1 MSQPASTGE
10 GNTLSRGLGEF
21 LIELSIALHK
31 HAIYPDSHPLVVSAV
46 EGVARRLEQ
55 LLAERPT
62 LSLGV
67 ARKQLVIEG
76 VATDPNNPLLS
87 ELAARLHRQH
97 LGAVR
102 FSADVGIQEITE
114 FLRVVAADVARQPQP
129 LGLGPKQGLER
140 WKNIGLYPLTYG
152 QLELVEDEPGEKPA
166 SGEGGTRAAQLWVG
180 LARAALAA
188 DSSGDAASNDPA
200 LVAKAIDDHQREVAY
215 DQVVVGYLLQIAEE
229 LKGATGTEAT
239 ALQRRVSQLVARLRP
254 DTLKQLLEMGGSRAQ
269 RRKFV
274 LDATQGMAVD
284 AVVDL
289 VKAAADDSKQTISH
303 SLVRLLSKLA
313 THAEHGSPAMRPE
326 ADAALRENVRKLISG
341 WELDDPNPDAYRGVL
356 DQMARAAPVFAPVEV
371 VSPEDA
377 ERIVAMSL
385 EAGTIGPMVW
395 RATETMVER
404 GRTEQLVEFLEKS
417 PPESRETAD
426 ALWLH
431 IATPERMRLLLDDR
445 VDGPL
450 LERLVARM
458 GVAAAEPML
467 DLLERAQDRTTRWR
481 LLDRLTQIGDDV
493 GPIVARRIDGSPWY
507 VQRNM
512 LLLLGRLTTRPPG
525 FSALAYVSN
534 PDARV
539 RREAVKMLLKDPATR
554 ERVIYTAL
562 ADADER
568 VAHMALTA
576 ASEACPRGAVPLIT
590 ARLASKDLSPDSRA
604 LGIRAL
610 ASLKTP
616 DILEMLLRMTTAG
629 KTFFGRQRLAPKSPE
644 MLAALA
650 ALCTFWARNE
660 KALAVLTVAGTH
672 PDAEIR
678 MAATPGLRP
687 RAKAATPS
695 ASAAGAGRG
704 SR

>member
-1 MSQPASTGE
+1 
-10 GNTLSRGLGEF
+10 
-21 LIELSIALHK
+21 
-31 HAIYPDSHPLVVSAV
+31 
-46 EGVARRLEQ
+46 
-55 LLAERPT
+55 
-62 LSLGV
+62 
-67 ARKQLVIEG
+67 
-76 VATDPNNPLLS
+76 
-87 ELAARLHRQH
+87 
-97 LGAVR
+97 
-102 FSADVGIQEITE
+102 
-114 FLRVVAADVARQPQP
+114 
-129 LGLGPKQGLER
+129 
-140 WKNIGLYPLTYG
+140 
-152 QLELVEDEPGEKPA
+152 
-166 SGEGGTRAAQLWVG
+166 
-180 LARAALAA
+180 
-188 DSSGDAASNDPA
+188 
-200 LVAKAIDDHQREVAY
+200 
-215 DQVVVGYLLQIAEE
+215 
-229 LKGATGTEAT
+229 
-239 ALQRRVSQLVARLRP
+239 
-254 DTLKQLLEMGGSRAQ
+254 
-269 RRKFV
+269 V

-313 THAEHGSPAMRPE
+313 THAEHGTPAMRPE

-356 DQMARAAPVFAPVEV
+356 DQMARAAPVFVPVEV

-385 EAGTIGPMVW
+385 EANTIGPMVW
-395 RATETMVER
+395 RAVETLVSR
-404 GRTEQLVEFLEKS
+404 GRTEQLVELLERAT
-417 PPESRETAD
+417 PESRETAD

-493 GPIVARRIDGSPWY
+493 GPVAARRIDGSPWY

-512 LLLLGRLTTRPPG
+512 LVLLSRLTKLPPG
-525 FSALAYVSN
+525 FTPLPYVSN

-554 ERVIYTAL
+554 DRVIYTAL

-576 ASEACPRGAVPLIT
+576 ASESCPRGAVPLIT

-610 ASLKTP
+610 ASLRTP
-616 DILEMLLRMTTAG
+616 DILDMLLRMTTAG

-644 MLAALA
+644 MLAAIS
-650 ALCTFWARNE
+650 ALCAFWSRDE

-678 MAATPGLRP
+678 MAATPGVRP
-687 RAKAATPS
+687 RPKATTPP
-695 ASAAGAGRG
+695 ASAVGG
-704 SR
+704 SRRPR

>member
-1 MSQPASTGE
+1 MSQPATTGE
-10 GNTLSRGLGEF
+10 GTTLSRGLAEF

-31 HAIYPDSHPLVVSAV
+31 HAIYPDSHPLVVTAV
-46 EGVARRLEQ
+46 EGMTRRLEA

-76 VATDPNNPLLS
+76 VATDPGNPLLS

-102 FSADVGIQEITE
+102 FSAGITVQEITE
-114 FLRVVAADVARQPQP
+114 FLRVVAADVSRQPQP
-129 LGLGPKQGLER
+129 LGLGPKQELER
-140 WKNIGLYPLTYG
+140 WKSIGLYPLTYG
-152 QLELVEDEPGEKPA
+152 QLELVQDDLSEGS
-166 SGEGGTRAAQLWVG
+166 SGEGATRGAQLWVG

-188 DSSGDAASNDPA
+188 DSSGDVATSDPS
-200 LVAKAIDDHQREVAY
+200 LVAKAIDDHQRDAAY

-229 LKGATGTEAT
+229 LKGATGADGA
-239 ALQRRVSQLVARLRP
+239 ALQRRVSQLVGRLRP
-254 DTLKQLLEMGGSRAQ
+254 ETLRQLLEMGGSRSQ

-303 SLVRLLSKLA
+303 SLVRLFSKLA
-313 THAEHGSPAMRPE
+313 AHAEHGAPAMRPE
-326 ADAALRENVRKLISG
+326 ADAALRENVRRLISG
-341 WELDDPNPDAYRGVL
+341 WELDDPNPDGYRGVL
-356 DQMARAAPVFAPVEV
+356 DQMARTAPVFVPVEV
-371 VSPEDA
+371 VSHEDA
-377 ERIVAMSL
+377 ERIVAMAL
-385 EAGTIGPMVW
+385 EAGSLGPMVW
-395 RATETMVER
+395 RSVETMVER
-404 GRTEQLVEFLEKS
+404 GRTERLITLLEQAS
-417 PPESRETAD
+417 PEARVTAD
-426 ALWLH
+426 ALWLQV
-431 IATPERMRLLLDDR
+431 ATPERMRFLLDEG

-493 GPIVARRIDGSPWY
+493 GPIAARRIEGSPWY

-512 LLLLGRLTTRPPG
+512 LVLISRLSELPPG
-525 FSALAYVSN
+525 FTPLPHASN

-539 RREAVKMLLKDPATR
+539 RREAVKMLLKDPAMR
-554 ERVIYTAL
+554 DRAIYTAL
-562 ADADER
+562 ADSDER

-576 ASEACPRGAVPLIT
+576 ASESCPRGAVPLIT

-610 ASLKTP
+610 ASMRTP
-616 DILEMLLRMTTAG
+616 DVLEMLLRMTTAG

-650 ALCTFWARNE
+650 ALCAFRPSNE
-660 KALAVLTVAGTH
+660 KALAVLTAAGTH
-672 PDAEIR
+672 ADPEIR
-678 MAATPGLRP
+678 LAATPGVKP
-687 RAKAATPS
+687 RARAPTPPS
-695 ASAAGAGRG
+695 AAVGGRG
-704 SR
+704 GR